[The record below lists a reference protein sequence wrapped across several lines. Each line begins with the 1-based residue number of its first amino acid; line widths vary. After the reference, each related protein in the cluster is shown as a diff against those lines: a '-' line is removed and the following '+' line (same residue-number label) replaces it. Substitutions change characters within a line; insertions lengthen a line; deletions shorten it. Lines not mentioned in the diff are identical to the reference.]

1 MKRKIMMFI
10 LLIIFIFNLILIRN
24 NLTSEFDT
32 NIALYFANNVNEYL
46 TLFFKFISFICSP
59 KMMVIINILLF
70 IIFIVKKKLAN
81 LIIIISSL
89 VSVIFNNLVKII
101 VRRPRP
107 NILNLV
113 NEGTYSFPS
122 GHSMI
127 SILFFGSIIYL
138 LNKNNN
144 KYRKTLTCIIII
156 FILLV
161 GLSRLYLGIH
171 FLTDVLSGYILG
183 LLLLFIIIDMYE
195 RK

>member
-59 KMMVIINILLF
+59 KMMIIINILLF

>member
-10 LLIIFIFNLILIRN
+10 LLLIFIFNLILIRN
-24 NLTSEFDT
+24 NLTSQFDT

-46 TLFFKFISFICSP
+46 TSFFKFISFICSP
-59 KMMVIINILLF
+59 KMMIIINILLF

-81 LIIIISSL
+81 LIIIVSSL

-107 NILNLV
+107 DVLNLV

-144 KYRKTLTCIIII
+144 KYRKPLTCIFIL

-161 GLSRLYLGIH
+161 GLSRLYLGVH